1 MKLTVTIKVNGVK
14 AAEYGTDK
22 MLFSAQHYIAQI
34 SKYMTL
40 QPGDVVWLG
49 TDGATEPSL
58 KDGDVVEIIQKDIG
72 TLRNPVR
79 RARA

>member
-1 MKLTVTIKVNGVK
+1 
-14 AAEYGTDK
+14 
-22 MLFSAQHYIAQI
+22 MLFSAQHYISQI

-49 TDGATEPSL
+49 TDGATEPAL

-72 TLRNPVR
+72 VLRNKVT
-79 RARA
+79 RAKS

>member
-1 MKLTVTIKVNGVK
+1 
-14 AAEYGTDK
+14 
-22 MLFSAQHYIAQI
+22 MLFSAQHYISQI

-58 KDGDVVEIIQKDIG
+58 KDGDTVEIIQKDIG
-72 TLRNPVR
+72 TLRNPVK

>member
-1 MKLTVTIKVNGVK
+1 
-14 AAEYGTDK
+14 
-22 MLFSAQHYIAQI
+22 MLFSAQHYISQI

-58 KDGDVVEIIQKDIG
+58 KDGDTVEISQKEIG
-72 TLRNPVR
+72 VLRSPVI
-79 RARA
+79 RAKA